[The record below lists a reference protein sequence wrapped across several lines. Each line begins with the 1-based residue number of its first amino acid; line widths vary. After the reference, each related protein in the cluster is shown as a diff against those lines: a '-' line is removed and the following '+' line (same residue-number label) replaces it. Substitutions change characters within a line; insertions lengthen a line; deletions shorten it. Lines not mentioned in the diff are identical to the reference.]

1 MPLTTKS
8 EVKELLQIASTDT
21 SKDALIDSLILKVQD
36 FIIRRINNFFVPDV
50 YASGSRISFASV
62 DKSINDLD
70 SLLNVEG
77 LGVGNDIAILGSY
90 QNGNKLFSIATIA
103 AAKITVNEVIAE
115 EPSYNQTITIQRV
128 QFTEDI
134 KMAAAEFISSRM
146 VQNKTVSSV
155 SLGDFSESYF
165 AQGFGQKDMMNTFS
179 YWKKVQWY

>member
-70 SLLNVEG
+70 SLLNVDG
-77 LGVGNDIAILGSY
+77 LTVGNDITILGSY
-90 QNGNKLFSIATIA
+90 QNGNRLFSISTITSS
-103 AAKITVNEVIAE
+103 KIVVNEVIVE
-115 EPSYNQTITIQRV
+115 EPSYSQVVTIQRI

-134 KMAAAEFISSRM
+134 KMAATEFISNRM
-146 VQNKTVSSV
+146 TKNKNVKSI
-155 SLGDFSESYF
+155 SLGDFSESYSD
-165 AQGFGQKDMMNTFS
+165 QGFGQKDMMNTFS
-179 YWKKVQWY
+179 YWKKVQWD

>member
-21 SKDALIDSLILKVQD
+21 SKDDLIDSLILKVQD

-50 YASGSRISFASV
+50 YAFGSNISFTAI
-62 DKSINDLD
+62 DKSINDADALLD
-70 SLLNVEG
+70 VDG
-77 LGVGNDIAILGSY
+77 LAAGNDIIILGSY
-90 QNGNKLFSIATIA
+90 QNGNKLFSISTINSS
-103 AAKITVNEVIAE
+103 KIVVNEVIVE
-115 EPSYNQTITIQRV
+115 EPSYNQVVYIQRV

-146 VQNKTVSSV
+146 IKNKTVSST

-179 YWKKVQWY
+179 SWKKVQWT

>member
-8 EVKELLQIASTDT
+8 EVKSLLQISSSDT
-21 SKDALIDSLILKVQD
+21 SKDDLIDSLILKVQD

-50 YASGSRISFASV
+50 YAFGSSISFTAL
-62 DKSINDLD
+62 DKSITDLD
-70 SLLNVEG
+70 ALLNVDG
-77 LGVGNDIAILGSY
+77 LAAGNDIIILGSY

-103 AAKITVNEVIAE
+103 AAKITVNEVIVD

-146 VQNKTVSSV
+146 VQNKTVSSY

-165 AQGFGQKDMMNTFS
+165 AQGFGQTDMMNTFS
-179 YWKKVQWY
+179 FWKKVQWY